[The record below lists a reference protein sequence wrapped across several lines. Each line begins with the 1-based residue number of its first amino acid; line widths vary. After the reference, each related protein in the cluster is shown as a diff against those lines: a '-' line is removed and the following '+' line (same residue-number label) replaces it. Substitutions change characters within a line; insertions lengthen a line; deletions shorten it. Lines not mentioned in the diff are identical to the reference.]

1 MKRLLLLEIAQD
13 LRALREGQTQLLKEL
28 KMVDQTVAALQ
39 ADVTAMDL
47 QVQSAVKLITDLR
60 NQIAN
65 GGIDPADATVLAQID
80 TVLKNDLGSL
90 GGAITPPPAPAAA
103 KTA

>member
-1 MKRLLLLEIAQD
+1 MKEILLEVIVRD
-13 LRALREGQTQLLKEL
+13 LRALREGQLQLLEEL
-28 KMVDQTVAALQ
+28 KMVDATVTDIQTKM
-39 ADVTAMDL
+39 TAMDL

-65 GGIDPADATVLAQID
+65 GGIDPADAAVLAQID
-80 TVLKNDLGSL
+80 TVLTNDLGSL
-90 GGAITPPPAPAAA
+90 GGAITPPAAA